1 MKTLK
6 LKLAG
11 REYDVELLRAKA
23 SEEWRGKLKDKLGE
37 FGIADV
43 MGAAALDITNGGGVS
58 RVIDGV
64 MAMVVQ
70 APRAA
75 LDLIALYAPQIEAD
89 KDAIFEEAYDVDIIA
104 AFSEVVK
111 TAIPLDSM
119 RQLLSGLT
127 APKTTKK

>member
-11 REYDVELLRAKA
+11 REYDVEPLRAKA

-75 LDLIALYAPQIEAD
+75 LDLIALYARQGED
-89 KDAIFEEAYDVDIIA
+89 G
-104 AFSEVVK
+104 VV
-111 TAIPLDSM
+111 A
-119 RQLLSGLT
+119 
-127 APKTTKK
+127 